1 MRTALASV
9 PAGMPVIFCGH
20 GAVGT
25 LLKCRIGNRRISREE
40 DQSRI
45 GALGGGNGFLF
56 DLAAR
61 QLLTDWTPMEEI
73 EADWFA

>member
-1 MRTALASV
+1 
-9 PAGMPVIFCGH
+9 MPVIFCGH

-40 DQSRI
+40 DQGRI
-45 GALGGGNGFLF
+45 GAPGGGNGFLF

-73 EADWFA
+73 GADWLA